1 MKITNSIPKFF
12 NKRNSQNN
20 VQEPV
25 HGITKKLLE
34 KYKPNKEFFV
44 SEPQK
49 NSRIQDRAA

>member
-12 NKRNSQNN
+12 NKRNSQNY

-25 HGITKKLLE
+25 QGITKKLLE

-44 SEPQK
+44 SEMQK
-49 NSRIQDRAA
+49 NSRIQDIAA

>member
-1 MKITNSIPKFF
+1 MKITNSIPEFF

-20 VQEPV
+20 VQESV